1 MFDLDDA
8 FYRPL
13 WIRVLLV
20 AIALG
25 WGLFEFLSGSPFF
38 GIIFCGIGLHAGWRF
53 FVTFSPPG
61 DQGPSDSGSRP

>member
-20 AIALG
+20 AVALG
-25 WGLFEFLSGSPFF
+25 WGVFEFLSGSPFF
-38 GIIFCGIGLHAGWRF
+38 AIIFGGIGLYAGWRF
-53 FVTFSPPG
+53 FVTFSPPQEG
-61 DQGPSDSGSRP
+61 G